1 MQEIDTIVYKQLRRR
16 SFNMSHNR
24 RGGGTAV
31 APGRMQYYQS
41 L

>member
-24 RGGGTAV
+24 RGGV
-31 APGRMQYYQS
+31 PQ
-41 L
+41 